1 MDQIGDDGCALQFGT
16 IALRAK
22 SGQLRRIDAV
32 VAQGGV
38 DRPTR
43 RIHELW
49 RDSPGQLEEAILG
62 EALFLRNA
70 ELHVS
75 CLSFER
81 LLELLTDLVTAAALP
96 FFDGVIQGGEW
107 RPAGDNRRHA
117 VEAKLIQLGRF
128 GDTGRRV
135 QRPARVVD
143 ADLHD
148 LVCRLLLEKK
158 KNTEIDL
165 VALRSVNELMTG
177 RRA

>member
-16 IALRAK
+16 MALCAK
-22 SGQLRRIDAV
+22 AWQLRRIDAL

-38 DRPTR
+38 DRPPR

-96 FFDGVIQGGEW
+96 FFDGIIQGGEW

-117 VEAKLIQLGRF
+117 VEAKRGERGPP
-128 GDTGRRV
+128 GDTGRRIE
-135 QRPARVVD
+135 RPARVVD
-143 ADLHD
+143 ADLHY
-148 LVCRLLLEKK
+148 LVGHLL
-158 KNTEIDL
+158 
-165 VALRSVNELMTG
+165 G
-177 RRA
+177 RRDGVRSRGN